1 MKRFVSVW
9 LPKWPMTRLARAEPR
24 TVPEDAP
31 FALVDLAGARGVVIT
46 AVNGPAAREGI
57 APGMALP
64 DARAALPSLRVR
76 PGDRSEDAS
85 VLFKLGQWAGRYG
98 PSRGH
103 DRENGFWADITGV
116 AHLYGGEEE
125 LMRDLAGRLEGL
137 GIPACAALADTYG
150 AAFGLARFGAGK
162 PSAWRIVAPGQTRAA
177 LERLPVDALRLDG
190 ECVVLLRRLG
200 LRRIGD
206 LYPIPRISLAHRF
219 ASNDVA
225 QRVLSRLDQALGRA
239 AEPLIPFFA
248 LAPFIARRAFPEP
261 LISSQPLEGVIH
273 ALCDEL
279 AGALKDK
286 DMGTR
291 ALLLRYYR
299 ADGTS
304 GVTGTTMR
312 AHGNDGAHFK
322 MLLAPKLEKI
332 DAGFGIDLVS
342 IEATQVAP
350 LEGAQPGFAVEGASA
365 YDPGPLIDALSNRLG
380 GKAVC
385 LLAARASHVPER
397 SEARVP
403 AVQSPA
409 GSSRS
414 FGEAAP
420 RAGARK
426 AKSAQASPGAGAVA
440 STARAAP
447 ALHPAA
453 SYAPPWPYGQGPRRP
468 PFLLTRPEPI
478 DVVAEVP
485 DGPPARFVWRRVE
498 RRVARAQGPRRIAPE
513 WWRTIGLSN
522 AGSARIRDYYEIE
535 DEGGSAYWV
544 FRHGLFGGAQEES
557 EEEAAPPRWFLHGIF
572 C

>member
-1 MKRFVSVW
+1 MV
-9 LPKWPMTRLARAEPR
+9 RLARAEPH

-31 FALVDLAGARGVVIT
+31 FALVDLAGSRGVVIT
-46 AVNGPAAREGI
+46 AVNASAAREGI
-57 APGMALP
+57 APGMALT

-76 PGDRSEDAS
+76 PGDRSEDAR

-103 DRENGFWADITGV
+103 DQEDGFWADVTGV
-116 AHLYGGEEE
+116 AHLYGGEEG
-125 LMRDLAGRLEGL
+125 LMGDLIGRLGDL

-150 AAFGLARFGAGK
+150 AAFALARFGIPERPG
-162 PSAWRIVAPGQTRAA
+162 WRIVAPGETRAA
-177 LERLPVDALRLDG
+177 LERQPVDALRLD
-190 ECVVLLRRLG
+190 EDCAVLLKRLG

-248 LAPFIARRAFPEP
+248 LAPFIARRTFPEP
-261 LISSQPLEGVIH
+261 LISSQPLEGVIGE
-273 ALCDEL
+273 LCDEL

-299 ADGTS
+299 ADGTA
-304 GVTGTTMR
+304 GVTGTRMR
-312 AHGNDGAHFK
+312 AHSNDGAHFR

-332 DAGFGIDLVS
+332 DAGFGIDLVL
-342 IEATQVAP
+342 IEATQVGP
-350 LEGAQPGFAVEGASA
+350 LKGAQPGFAEEGAAA

-380 GKAVC
+380 EKAVC
-385 LLAARASHVPER
+385 VLAAHASHMPER
-397 SEARVP
+397 SQTRIA
-403 AVQSPA
+403 AVQSAAGDAPA
-409 GSSRS
+409 SAAYGKLPSHLSSHD
-414 FGEAAP
+414 AAP
-420 RAGARK
+420 
-426 AKSAQASPGAGAVA
+426 
-440 STARAAP
+440 
-447 ALHPAA
+447 
-453 SYAPPWPYGQGPRRP
+453 WPHVQGQGPRRP
-468 PFLLTRPEPI
+468 PFLLERPEPI

-498 RRVARAQGPRRIAPE
+498 RRVARAQGPQRIAPE
-513 WWRTIGLSN
+513 WWRLIGVP
-522 AGSARIRDYYEIE
+522 GTKPARIRDYYKIE
-535 DEGGSAYWV
+535 DEGGAAYWV
-544 FRHGLFGGAQEES
+544 FRHGLFGGAQEENAQ
-557 EEEAAPPRWFLHGIF
+557 EAAPPRWFLHGLF